1 MEKAKEIELLQS
13 LKGDTYF
20 AQLFGDEQIDAMC
33 QNIRNDFPIECGLKL
48 FQASPVARENV
59 KLKSQVAQL
68 QQVNETVAKTLLY
81 KANEHLDDTLDD
93 TLEDLAECL
102 IGHNKCLIMKFRLVL
117 PLNEDDRDELVKII
131 EQ

>member
-20 AQLFGDEQIDAMC
+20 AQLFGNEQIDAMC

-48 FQASPVARENV
+48 FQASPVARENA

-81 KANEHLDDTLDD
+81 KANEHLDDTL
-93 TLEDLAECL
+93 EDLAECL
-102 IGHNKCLIMKFRLVL
+102 IGHNKCLATKLRLAL
-117 PLNEDDRDELVKII
+117 PLSEDDRNDLLNILG
-131 EQ
+131 Q

>member
-33 QNIRNDFPIECGLKL
+33 LNIRNDYPIECGLKL
-48 FQASPVARENV
+48 FQESPIAKENA
-59 KLKSQVAQL
+59 KLKSQMARLRQID
-68 QQVNETVAKTLLY
+68 ETVAKTLLI
-81 KANEHLDDTLDD
+81 KAGEYPDD

-102 IGHNKCLIMKFRLVL
+102 IGPNKCLTIKLRLAL
-117 PLNEDDRDELVKII
+117 PLSEDDRNELLKII

>member
-20 AQLFGDEQIDAMC
+20 AQLFGNEQIDAMC
-33 QNIRNDFPIECGLKL
+33 ENIRNDFPIECGLKL
-48 FQASPVARENV
+48 FQESPVAKESV
-59 KLKSQVAQL
+59 KLKSQIARL

-81 KANEHLDDTLDD
+81 KANEHLDDTLG
-93 TLEDLAECL
+93 DLAECL
-102 IGHNKCLIMKFRLVL
+102 IGHNKCLIMKLRLVL

>member
-33 QNIRNDFPIECGLKL
+33 ENIRNDYPIECGIQL
-48 FQASPVARENV
+48 FQESQVARENV
-59 KLKSQVAQL
+59 NLKAKLTRNWELA
-68 QQVNETVAKTLLY
+68 ETAAKGILT
-81 KANEHLDDTLDD
+81 KASEYHDEA
-93 TLEDLAECL
+93 LEDVAE
-102 IGHNKCLIMKFRLVL
+102 RLVGRNTCLRIKLHFGL
-117 PLNEDDRDELVKII
+117 PLSEDDREEIIKLI

>member
-33 QNIRNDFPIECGLKL
+33 QNIRNDYPIECGLKL
-48 FQASPVARENV
+48 FQESPVAKENA
-59 KLKSQVAQL
+59 KLKGKVALHYQL
-68 QQVNETVAKTLLY
+68 VETAAKGILT
-81 KANEHLDDTLDD
+81 KASEYHDEA
-93 TLEDLAECL
+93 LEDIAERLVGRKACL
-102 IGHNKCLIMKFRLVL
+102 IIKLYSGL
-117 PLNEDDRDELVKII
+117 PLAEDDRKEIIKLI

>member
-33 QNIRNDFPIECGLKL
+33 ENIRNDYPIECGLDL
-48 FQASPVARENV
+48 FQE
-59 KLKSQVAQL
+59 SQVAKENTRLKGQL
-68 QQVNETVAKTLLY
+68 ARHWDLEENVAKTLLI
-81 KANEHLDDTLDD
+81 KAKDYLDEG
-93 TLEDLAECL
+93 LEGLAECL
-102 IGHNKCLIMKFRLVL
+102 IGHNKCLAMKLRLAL
-117 PLNEDDRDELVKII
+117 PLSEDDRNELVKII

>member
-1 MEKAKEIELLQS
+1 MDKAKEIELLQS

-20 AQLFGDEQIDAMC
+20 AQLFGNEQIDNMC

-48 FQASPVARENV
+48 FQESPVARENA

-81 KANEHLDDTLDD
+81 KANEHLDDALG
-93 TLEDLAECL
+93 DLAECL
-102 IGHNKCLIMKFRLVL
+102 IGHNKCLIMKLRLVL
-117 PLNEDDRDELVKII
+117 PLSEDDRDELVKII

>member
-48 FQASPVARENV
+48 FQASPVAKENA

-68 QQVNETVAKTLLY
+68 QQVDETVAKTLLY
-81 KANEHLDDTLDD
+81 KANEHLDDALG
-93 TLEDLAECL
+93 DLAECL
-102 IGHNKCLIMKFRLVL
+102 IGHNKCLTMKLRLVL
-117 PLNEDDRDELVKII
+117 PLSEDDRNELIKII

>member
-48 FQASPVARENV
+48 FQESLVAKENA

-68 QQVNETVAKTLLY
+68 WQVNETVAKTLLL
-81 KANEHLDDTLDD
+81 KANEHLDDTLG
-93 TLEDLAECL
+93 DLAECL
-102 IGHNKCLIMKFRLVL
+102 IGHNKCLVMKLRLVL
-117 PLNEDDRDELVKII
+117 PLNEDDRDELIKII